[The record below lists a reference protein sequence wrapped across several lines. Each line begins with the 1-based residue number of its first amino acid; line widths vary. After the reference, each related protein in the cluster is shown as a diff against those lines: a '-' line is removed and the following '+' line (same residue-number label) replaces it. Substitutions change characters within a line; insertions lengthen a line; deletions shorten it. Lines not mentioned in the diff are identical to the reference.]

1 MCKGS
6 CSKRPLIYPS
16 FSGGIVHFKLSGN
29 LILLSNTKRNILSLL
44 HEILNGSTKNCI
56 GKNAIRLSNFIL
68 FYILLSYFFS
78 KLALCILIKNEVN
91 CKIISLYFAKK
102 KAPSPSLLSYIHVIK
117 KTLFPVENIFAAMIF
132 GLR

>member
-102 KAPSPSLLSYIHVIK
+102 KLPPPHCFHISMSLK
-117 KTLFPVENIFAAMIF
+117 KRSFQ
-132 GLR
+132 